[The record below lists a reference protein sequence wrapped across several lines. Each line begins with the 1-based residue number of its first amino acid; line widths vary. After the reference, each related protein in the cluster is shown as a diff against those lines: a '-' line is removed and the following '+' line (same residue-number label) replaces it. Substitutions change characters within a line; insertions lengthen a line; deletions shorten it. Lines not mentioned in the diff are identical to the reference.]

1 MDWYQFATADPDSQ
15 FVAMN
20 SYGSAPVKFG
30 ADKASRIADDKLW
43 TKCEVLKQ
51 AFISKALKGGAGVDK
66 SDFKDNDPAAPQIT
80 KYIQKGIEDGYQFTA
95 IGNKSTDQKIVLSM
109 EYKSLTG
116 LTIISDDPAAEKEKW
131 EIDAGPNETKIVV
144 LECGFDQ
151 VGMSGG
157 SGVMITKV

>member
-1 MDWYQFATADPDSQ
+1 LVKEVGGKLEYIACATGNQERDTYIECESLEKGTYFIYAQMDWYQFATADPDSQ

-66 SDFKDNDPAAPQIT
+66 SDYKDNDPAAPLIT
-80 KYIQKGIEDGYQFTA
+80 KY
-95 IGNKSTDQKIVLSM
+95 V
-109 EYKSLTG
+109 
-116 LTIISDDPAAEKEKW
+116 
-131 EIDAGPNETKIVV
+131 
-144 LECGFDQ
+144 
-151 VGMSGG
+151 
-157 SGVMITKV
+157 